1 MECLGDRVYAAERI
15 IRKRVRKVRYLS
27 IHRLQTIIS
36 SKHASL
42 PSELQGKVEYYV
54 KWKGWSQ
61 RHNTWEPEENILD
74 RRLIEQFEQSQ
85 RSEGGSKRGPKK
97 KEKKEVP
104 KEVETSVETEDEGK
118 ERVLDRYFNNTL
130 DVAVF
135 Y

>member
-1 MECLGDRVYAAERI
+1 MHHC
-15 IRKRVRKVRYLS
+15 K
-27 IHRLQTIIS
+27 
-36 SKHASL
+36 
-42 PSELQGKVEYYV
+42 LQGKVEYYV

-130 DVAVF
+130 DVEIF